1 MNAHMPLLASKKS
14 LVQRTLNLEVLRP
27 SPYSKYYYDYF
38 CYSIELYERMYAA
51 TDKVELEARE
61 RAMNIQEV
69 VEIVENEHLKGSNR
83 LEQAINL
90 YSKLGYVEKMYKI

>member
-1 MNAHMPLLASKKS
+1 
-14 LVQRTLNLEVLRP
+14 
-27 SPYSKYYYDYF
+27 
-38 CYSIELYERMYAA
+38 MYAA

>member
-1 MNAHMPLLASKKS
+1 
-14 LVQRTLNLEVLRP
+14 
-27 SPYSKYYYDYF
+27 
-38 CYSIELYERMYAA
+38 MYAA

-90 YSKLGYVEKMYKI
+90 YSKLGYVEKMYKIWIIRIWISFSTEQGRDEIEDAKKNNT